1 MGASA
6 PPDTVALGGSWVLG
20 VTRLGQVPRSVALLS
35 VTDSF
40 VTPSLLGRLPG
51 LFVVPVAFLIMS
63 DKLLKFIQL
72 LTGQ

>member
-1 MGASA
+1 M
-6 PPDTVALGGSWVLG
+6 
-20 VTRLGQVPRSVALLS
+20 VTGTGPQVCSPSVN
-35 VTDSF
+35 DYF

-51 LFVVPVAFLIMS
+51 VCVVPVAFLIMS